1 VDVRNRRQFWKIE
14 TTIIFLNVALI
25 IATLLTVVSFFALIK
40 IITAPQDSLMWRV
53 NLVILQLCFAGV
65 IFTFVLSIFWLVQRG
80 LGPLTRIEQVLDK
93 VLGGDYKVRLGVR
106 EKDLLYTFI
115 NKVNRIIELLEKKG
129 NK

>member
-25 IATLLTVVSFFALIK
+25 IATLLTLISFFALIK
-40 IITAPQDSLMWRV
+40 IITAPQDSLM
-53 NLVILQLCFAGV
+53 LQLCFAGV

-93 VLGGDYKVRLGVR
+93 VLEGDYKVRLGVR
-106 EKDLLYTFI
+106 EKDLLYSFI
-115 NKVNRIIELLEKKG
+115 IKVNKVIDLLDKKG

>member
-1 VDVRNRRQFWKIE
+1 MKNRRQFWKIE

-25 IATLLTVVSFFALIK
+25 IATTLTIVSFFALIK
-40 IITAPQDSLMWRV
+40 IITAPQDSLMWRI

-93 VLGGDYKVRLGVR
+93 VLEGDYKVRLGVR

-115 NKVNRIIELLEKKG
+115 NKVNRVIELLEKKG

>member
-1 VDVRNRRQFWKIE
+1 VRGERRQFWKIE

-25 IATLLTVVSFFALIK
+25 IATLLTLVSFFALIK
-40 IITAPQDSLMWRV
+40 IITAPQDSVMWRV

-80 LGPLTRIEQVLDK
+80 LGPLPRIERVLDK
-93 VLGGDYKVRLGVR
+93 VLQGNYKERLGVR

-115 NKVNRIIELLEKKG
+115 GKVNKVIDLLDKKEKK
-129 NK
+129 

>member
-1 VDVRNRRQFWKIE
+1 VEVKNRRQFWKIE

-25 IATLLTVVSFFALIK
+25 IATLLTLVSFFALIK
-40 IITAPQDSLMWRV
+40 VITAPQDSVMWRV
-53 NLVILQLCFAGV
+53 NLVVLQVCFAGV

-93 VLGGDYKVRLGVR
+93 VIAGDYKVRLGVR

-115 NKVNRIIELLEKKG
+115 NKVNRVLELLEKKG
-129 NK
+129 SK

>member
-1 VDVRNRRQFWKIE
+1 VRNRRQFWKIE

-25 IATLLTVVSFFALIK
+25 IATLLTMISFFALIK
-40 IITAPQDSLMWRV
+40 IITAPQDSMMWRI
-53 NLVILQLCFAGV
+53 NLVVLQVCFAGV

-93 VLGGDYKVRLGVR
+93 VIAGDYKVRLGVR

-115 NKVNRIIELLEKKG
+115 NKVNRVLELLEKKG
-129 NK
+129 SK

>member
-1 VDVRNRRQFWKIE
+1 VDVKNRRQFWKIE

-25 IATLLTVVSFFALIK
+25 IATLLTLVSFFALIK
-40 IITAPQDSLMWRV
+40 VITAPQDSLMWRV

-80 LGPLTRIEQVLDK
+80 LGPLPRIEQVLDK
-93 VLGGDYKVRLGVR
+93 VLAGNYKERLGVR

-115 NKVNRIIELLEKKG
+115 NKVNKVLDLLEKKG